1 MKSGIRVIETAWGQS
16 VMYVPNHL
24 TAMHM
29 FERLFSLYNEPKY
42 PPTGDG
48 E

>member
-1 MKSGIRVIETAWGQS
+1 MGSDIKIIKTAWGQS
-16 VMYVPNHL
+16 VIYVPNHL
-24 TAMHM
+24 AAMHM

-42 PPTGDG
+42 PPTSDG